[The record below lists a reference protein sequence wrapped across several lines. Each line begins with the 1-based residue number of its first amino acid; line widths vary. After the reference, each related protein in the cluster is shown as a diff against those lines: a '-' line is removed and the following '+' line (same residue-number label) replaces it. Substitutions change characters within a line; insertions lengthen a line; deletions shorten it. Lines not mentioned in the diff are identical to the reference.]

1 MAHFAVVKLSFIME
15 DESFGLLYFPCEINC
30 NVFYKR
36 GKMAIISDE
45 RDLGSGIVLHYRSL
59 RNINYKPKSVAQSN
73 SRSLN

>member
-15 DESFGLLYFPCEINC
+15 DASFSLLYFPCEINC

-36 GKMAIISDE
+36 GKMAIIISDE

-59 RNINYKPKSVAQSN
+59 QNINT
-73 SRSLN
+73 